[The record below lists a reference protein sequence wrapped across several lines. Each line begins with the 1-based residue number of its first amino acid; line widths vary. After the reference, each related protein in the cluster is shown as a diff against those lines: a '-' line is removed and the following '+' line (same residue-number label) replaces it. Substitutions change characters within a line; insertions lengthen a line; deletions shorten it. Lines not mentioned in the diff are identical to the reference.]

1 MKENYDDN
9 ELFRNTIQ
17 SNKIKNAPINDINT
31 KHLEEQSPN
40 KLHKT
45 MRQMKKATKLRRY
58 KIGLFFLIIYLG
70 FHILEW
76 VISLTTK
83 FDYFFDPFGEIYLRF
98 SSFSI
103 LIFFSPFLTKSNT
116 SKFFD
121 LINITKY
128 YIPDWKKKKNRN
140 LSSIFYV
147 FEGTEEK
154 FNKTIHKISFLFM
167 VLIYLSE
174 GFCLISFLK
183 ASNYEK
189 SIYIIPILF
198 PMGSVL
204 IILFLRKYF
213 LHTQISDLLSKIALG
228 FLLIG
233 VIFLFYFQYSI
244 FDNSK
249 VFEIFGYSFLGG
261 IFFGMFSTFLKYYSN
276 IYGENFKLAAVLG
289 YIGLYTL
296 ITVPFLICIICL
308 WNDDLDT
315 NFNMFTHGN
324 NLLSYIIIF
333 ICSFGRF
340 VCVVHCIISL
350 SPLVFSVAIFFILLI
365 NMVVNLIWGSITSH
379 FTFYVAAV
387 LLLIGVIGGV
397 LDKYL
402 KNSMK
407 IDKIENEEIGRKTRN
422 KINDNKDLYAQLA
435 GTEIEN

>member
-1 MKENYDDN
+1 MKENLDDN
-9 ELFRNTIQ
+9 ELYRNTIQ
-17 SNKIKNAPINDINT
+17 SNKSSTASKPE
-31 KHLEEQSPN
+31 EEQSPN

-45 MRQMKKATKLRRY
+45 MRQIKKATKLRRY
-58 KIGLFFLIIYLG
+58 KIGLIFVIIYTC

-76 VISLTTK
+76 VVSFITK
-83 FDYFFDPFGEIYLRF
+83 FDYNFNPFGETYLRF
-98 SSFSI
+98 SSFSL
-103 LIFFSPFLTKSNT
+103 LIFLSPFLTKSNT

-183 ASNYEK
+183 ASNDK
-189 SIYIIPILF
+189 NSVYIIPILF
-198 PMGSVL
+198 PMGSVM

-213 LHTQISDLLSKIALG
+213 LHTQVSDLLSKIALG
-228 FLLIG
+228 FLSVG
-233 VIFLFYFQYSI
+233 VILLFFFQYSI
-244 FDNSK
+244 FETTK
-249 VFEIFGYSFLGG
+249 FEIFGYSFLGG

-276 IYGENFKLAAVLG
+276 IYGENFKLTTALG

-296 ITVPFLICIICL
+296 ITVPFLICLICL
-308 WNDDLDT
+308 FDEDLDT
-315 NFNMFTHGN
+315 NFNMFKQGN
-324 NLLSYIIIF
+324 VLFSYIIIF
-333 ICSFGRF
+333 ICSFCRF
-340 VCVVHCIISL
+340 FCVVHCIISL
-350 SPLVFSVAIFFILLI
+350 SPLVFSVSLFFILLL
-365 NMVVNLIWGSITSH
+365 NMIANLIKKSIKPH
-379 FTFYVAAV
+379 FTFYIAAV
-387 LLLIGVIGGV
+387 FLGIGVLGGV

-402 KNSMK
+402 KNSLK
-407 IDKIENEEIGRKTRN
+407 IDKNETERISRVKRS
-422 KINDNKDLYAQLA
+422 KISDNGNKDLYAQLA